1 MSCSSAMCRN
11 GMVGSVRQEHNRACA
26 FSIRIENACMKI
38 RACLLALLVLAAC
51 AGSWAQDNTDAG
63 AVFKKN
69 CALCH
74 GPDGRAQ
81 TPAGKNLKASDLTSP
96 AVQSQSDAQIREAL
110 AKGKGKMPPYGPALG
125 DKGLAAM
132 VKYIRSLKAK

>member
-1 MSCSSAMCRN
+1 
-11 GMVGSVRQEHNRACA
+11 
-26 FSIRIENACMKI
+26 MKLS
-38 RACLLALLVLAAC
+38 ACLFAMFLLAAC
-51 AGSWAQDNTDAG
+51 CVSWAQDNSDVS

-74 GPDGRAQ
+74 GLDGRAQ

-125 DKGLAAM
+125 DKGLTAM

>member
-1 MSCSSAMCRN
+1 MKLCACFHPNKRKFGVCR
-11 GMVGSVRQEHNRACA
+11 GPR
-26 FSIRIENACMKI
+26 
-38 RACLLALLVLAAC
+38 LLALFLLAAC
-51 AGSWAQDNTDAG
+51 AVSWAQDNTDAS
-63 AVFKKN
+63 AMFKKN

-74 GPDGRAQ
+74 GLDGHAQ

-125 DKGLAAM
+125 DKGLTAM
-132 VKYIRSLKAK
+132 VKYIRSLKGK